1 MNKLFLINENYYVV
15 GMDYYDAIVK
25 FQKYKNNYDE
35 SIIEK
40 IEMLS
45 DSVIEKVLPPEE
57 ESDYEDEEE

>member
-1 MNKLFLINENYYVV
+1 MNKLFLINEKYYVV

-40 IEMLS
+40 IETVS
-45 DSVIEKVLPPEE
+45 DLVIGKVLPLEE
-57 ESDYEDEEE
+57 EDDYEDEEK